1 MDMLNDAQRNRHVKA
16 GQRLWYSKL
25 AVHQLG
31 KEQMRSLTA
40 EVEQLVEHG
49 FSIAVLVVARPRGP
63 CSMAS
68 WSMVWSHGPIAWPAA
83 WPMAWPRDL
92 WPVACGLM
100 ADSMASWPMADG
112 MASWP
117 IAWPHCL

>member
-1 MDMLNDAQRNRHVKA
+1 MQHRSRVRPWDRGDKLHLAAKNLEGYMDMLNDAQRNRHVKA

-49 FSIAVLVVARPRGP
+49 FSIAVLVVARPRSP

-83 WPMAWPRDL
+83 WPMA
-92 WPVACGLM
+92 
-100 ADSMASWPMADG
+100 
-112 MASWP
+112 
-117 IAWPHCL
+117 

>member
-1 MDMLNDAQRNRHVKA
+1 MYIITLQYGMQHRSRVRPWDRGDKLHLAAKNLEGYMDMLNAAQRNRHLEA

-49 FSIAVLVVARPRGP
+49 FSIAVLIVARPRGP

-68 WSMVWSHGPIAWPAA
+68 WSMVWSHAQ
-83 WPMAWPRDL
+83 
-92 WPVACGLM
+92 
-100 ADSMASWPMADG
+100 
-112 MASWP
+112 
-117 IAWPHCL
+117 